1 MKNLRLLFVLIIFVL
16 PALIAGIR
24 PDIFKILISPLKQF
38 INFIIYSE
46 TMGKIEDN
54 FVYFGILII
63 IFLLI
68 LLVVNKF
75 RS

>member
-16 PALIAGIR
+16 PPLIAGIR

-63 IFLLI
+63 LVLLI
-68 LLVVNKF
+68 LLIIKKF

>member
-24 PDIFKILISPLKQF
+24 PDIFKILISPLK
-38 INFIIYSE
+38 NFIIYSE
-46 TMGKIEDN
+46 TMDKIEDN

-63 IFLLI
+63 IVLLI
-68 LLVVNKF
+68 ILVIKKF